1 MGKVN
6 IKKIDLSQF
15 MLDEDDEMMMD
26 KMDKKSLPDEDIKPS
41 VNLDM
46 MDEATLEEN
55 ITSAGDYYDYDG
67 RETIDDLNDLGISV
81 SADEINYLTGLTS
94 NIQTQLDNRYTETE
108 ADNKFSVKAGSS
120 SITRSKRSPVPEP

>member
-1 MGKVN
+1 MAKVN

-15 MLDEDDEMMMD
+15 MLDEDDEMMME

-67 RETIDDLNDLGISV
+67 RETIDDLNDLGMDI
-81 SADEINYLTGLTS
+81 Y
-94 NIQTQLDNRYTETE
+94 
-108 ADNKFSVKAGSS
+108 
-120 SITRSKRSPVPEP
+120 

>member
-1 MGKVN
+1 MAIN

-15 MLDEDDEMMMD
+15 MLNEEDEMMMEE
-26 KMDKKSLPDEDIKPS
+26 MDKKSLPDEDIKPS

-67 RETIDDLNDLGISV
+67 RETIDDLNDLGMDI
-81 SADEINYLTGLTS
+81 Y
-94 NIQTQLDNRYTETE
+94 
-108 ADNKFSVKAGSS
+108 
-120 SITRSKRSPVPEP
+120 

>member
-1 MGKVN
+1 MAKVN
-6 IKKIDLSQF
+6 MKKIDLSQF
-15 MLDEDDEMMMD
+15 MLDEDDEMMME

-67 RETIDDLNDLGISV
+67 RETIDDLNDLGMYI
-81 SADEINYLTGLTS
+81 Y
-94 NIQTQLDNRYTETE
+94 
-108 ADNKFSVKAGSS
+108 
-120 SITRSKRSPVPEP
+120 

>member
-1 MGKVN
+1 MAKVN
-6 IKKIDLSQF
+6 MKKIDLSQF

-67 RETIDDLNDLGISV
+67 RETIDDLNDLGMDI
-81 SADEINYLTGLTS
+81 Y
-94 NIQTQLDNRYTETE
+94 
-108 ADNKFSVKAGSS
+108 
-120 SITRSKRSPVPEP
+120 

>member
-1 MGKVN
+1 MAKVN

-15 MLDEDDEMMMD
+15 MLNEDDEMMME

-67 RETIDDLNDLGISV
+67 RETIDDLNDLGMDI
-81 SADEINYLTGLTS
+81 Y
-94 NIQTQLDNRYTETE
+94 
-108 ADNKFSVKAGSS
+108 
-120 SITRSKRSPVPEP
+120 

>member
-1 MGKVN
+1 MAIN

-15 MLDEDDEMMMD
+15 MLNEEDEMMME

-46 MDEATLEEN
+46 LDEATLEEN

-67 RETIDDLNDLGISV
+67 RETIDDLNDLGMDI
-81 SADEINYLTGLTS
+81 
-94 NIQTQLDNRYTETE
+94 
-108 ADNKFSVKAGSS
+108 F
-120 SITRSKRSPVPEP
+120 

>member
-1 MGKVN
+1 MAKVN
-6 IKKIDLSQF
+6 MKKIDLSQF
-15 MLDEDDEMMMD
+15 MLDEDDEMMME

-67 RETIDDLNDLGISV
+67 RESINDLEDLGMDI
-81 SADEINYLTGLTS
+81 Y
-94 NIQTQLDNRYTETE
+94 
-108 ADNKFSVKAGSS
+108 
-120 SITRSKRSPVPEP
+120 

>member
-1 MGKVN
+1 MTIN

-15 MLDEDDEMMMD
+15 MLNEEDEMMME

-46 MDEATLEEN
+46 LDEATLEEN

-67 RETIDDLNDLGISV
+67 RETIDDLNDLGMDI
-81 SADEINYLTGLTS
+81 Y
-94 NIQTQLDNRYTETE
+94 
-108 ADNKFSVKAGSS
+108 
-120 SITRSKRSPVPEP
+120 

>member
-1 MGKVN
+1 MAIN

-15 MLDEDDEMMMD
+15 MLNEEDEMMME

-67 RETIDDLNDLGISV
+67 RETIDSLEDIGMDI
-81 SADEINYLTGLTS
+81 Y
-94 NIQTQLDNRYTETE
+94 
-108 ADNKFSVKAGSS
+108 
-120 SITRSKRSPVPEP
+120 